1 MKKSIVIFALLLNYT
16 LAVSQTQK
24 GSLNVG
30 VGLGSIGFSSQKYE
44 NSGEKSN
51 DFSLGIYP
59 RALYFISDG
68 LAVGGSVGLR
78 FSLNSSHYPNNEYSY
93 KFSQLN
99 LSLGPAVQYYFEKTG
114 KGMPFVG
121 STLYISPTLFERI
134 RKPESSS
141 DYRNLSLDLAFEISG
156 GYEYFVSENL
166 GISGSAGLSYTKNS
180 SKIEYTDGNNSET
193 GFSKISLDL
202 TIAFNIHIPAGT
214 KFK

>member
-1 MKKSIVIFALLLNYT
+1 MKKSIVIFALLLNYSLT
-16 LAVSQTQK
+16 VSQTQR

-44 NSGEKSN
+44 DSGEKSN
-51 DFSLGIYP
+51 YFSLGIYP

-78 FSLNSSHYPNNEYSY
+78 FSLSSSDYPNYEYSY
-93 KFSQLN
+93 KLNQLSF
-99 LSLGPAVQYYFEKTG
+99 SLGPAVQYYFAKTG

-121 STLYISPTLFERI
+121 STLYISPTLDER
-134 RKPESSS
+134 RSKPDSPS
-141 DYRNLSLDLAFEISG
+141 DYRSPSLELTFLISG
-156 GYEYFVSENL
+156 GYEYFISENL

-180 SKIEYTDGNNSET
+180 SKIEYTNGNNSET
-193 GFSKISLDL
+193 GFSEISLDF